1 MRILHVC
8 NSSHIKF
15 SENIDLSKSTPSF
28 PLVAES
34 TTLLGSF
41 TLCIIDNASFGDSNI
56 LLVTA
61 HPDDECMFFGPVL
74 CNLTSKSLK
83 NQVHVLCLSKG
94 NETNIKLRKWLD
106 MRSHAYNVQLINQR

>member
-1 MRILHVC
+1 MLALAISGLILITLFTYFYQLVDRVETGA
-8 NSSHIKF
+8 SSV
-15 SENIDLSKSTPSF
+15 DPPTPYF
-28 PLVAES
+28 
-34 TTLLGSF
+34 
-41 TLCIIDNASFGDSNI
+41 NHSNI

-94 NETNIKLRKWLD
+94 NETNIKPK
-106 MRSHAYNVQLINQR
+106 NV